1 MILPATLIGLAL
13 WAMMPVAQAEPVRIG
28 VLMHAASDTEEQ
40 SALRSALEQATE
52 ESPAFI
58 VVNGLKG
65 ESVPCKE
72 RLFRERKALLEA
84 ASAPVF
90 LSMAG
95 RDWMACRDRRG
106 RPAGSFWLNLL
117 REQLYGDISWN
128 GSKQLTL
135 KRQSAI
141 PAYRSY
147 AENTR
152 WAWQNVLFATL
163 HLPADNNHFLPAAGS
178 NSEFEDRLTAN
189 RDWIKRLAAQGQ
201 AMRAGAIV
209 IFVDGQPLPAR
220 TAAGNQRDGFM
231 ETRAALKALAERTS
245 MPVLIVQGSTRPE
258 GTGMRRWGKLFYATL
273 PRGAS
278 TIVID
283 TEAPSPFGV
292 VPPEA
297 VAP

>member
-1 MILPATLIGLAL
+1 MIRPATLIGLAL
-13 WAMMPVAQAEPVRIG
+13 WVMMPAAQADTVRIG
-28 VLMHAASDTEEQ
+28 VLMHAASDTDAPA
-40 SALRSALEQATE
+40 ALRSALEQAID

-84 ASAPVF
+84 APAPVF
-90 LSMAG
+90 LSLAG
-95 RDWMACRDRRG
+95 SDWLACRDRRG
-106 RPAGSFWLNLL
+106 RPAASFWLNLL

-135 KRQSAI
+135 KRQSSI

-163 HLPADNNHFLPAAGS
+163 HLPADNNHFSPAAGN

-189 RDWIKRLAAQGQ
+189 RDWIKRLAAQGK

-209 IFVDGQPLPAR
+209 IFADGQPLPAR
-220 TAAGNQRDGFM
+220 ATAGTQRDGFV
-231 ETRAALKALAERTS
+231 EIRAALKALADRIS
-245 MPVLIVQGSTRPE
+245 IPVLIVQGSTRPE

-278 TIVID
+278 TILID
-283 TEAPSPFGV
+283 TEAPSPFGL

>member
-1 MILPATLIGLAL
+1 MRGALLLWLAL
-13 WAMMPVAQAEPVRIG
+13 SATTSMARADALRIG
-28 VLMHAASDTEEQ
+28 VLMHAASAIKEPV
-40 SALRSALEQATE
+40 ALRSALEQALE

-58 VVNGLKG
+58 VVNGIKG

-84 ASAPVF
+84 VPVPVF

-95 RDWMACRDRRG
+95 SDWMACRDRKG
-106 RPAGSFWLNLL
+106 RPAAAFWLNLL
-117 REQLYGDISWN
+117 RDQLYGDISWN

-135 KRQSAI
+135 MRQSSI

-163 HLPADNNHFLPAAGS
+163 HLPADNNHFLPAAGN

-220 TAAGNQRDGFM
+220 TTKAIQRDGFLEM
-231 ETRAALKALAERTS
+231 RTALKALADRIS
-245 MPVLIVQGSTRPE
+245 IPVLIVQGSMRPE
-258 GTGMRRWGKLFYATL
+258 GTGVRRSGKLFFATL
-273 PRGAS
+273 PQGVS
-278 TIVID
+278 TVVID
-283 TEAPSPFGV
+283 TEAPSPFGIV
-292 VPPEA
+292 ALEA
-297 VAP
+297 AAP